1 MLLERDTQIATLVD
15 LLNQAA
21 SGKGSLAL
29 VAGEAGAGK
38 TSLVKALVKRVAKH
52 SLVLVG
58 ACDPLSTPRPL
69 SPLLD
74 IAADPNSDLA
84 NIVGHSDQQ
93 EIFTAFL
100 IRLRQS
106 IRPVLVIFE
115 DVHWADEATID
126 MLRFVGRRVADSKA
140 LLVVTYRQHELGRN
154 KQLQVLVGDLA
165 AAGTAVKIE
174 VPALSLDAVKTLSAG
189 QGFDSTHLHR
199 ITGGN
204 AFFVTEVI
212 AAGQFVPASVRDAV
226 LARVLRLSEGAQ
238 RVVEAASIA
247 PRLIEIEKAL
257 QLTDATAADADE
269 AVARGV
275 LLVEDGQLRFRHE
288 LARNAVETSMSAVRR
303 EGLHRKMI
311 EQLIATGHQ
320 DSARLAH
327 HATEA
332 ADRELIARYAPAAAE
347 EAIRRGAAREAVR
360 FFEAA
365 LASPEL
371 LEDAADLRLRLA
383 TQLYVVDRQ
392 ADALNQAE
400 LALESYRTGAADP
413 TRLARAL
420 STVARYQWTSGN
432 TKEVWPY
439 LEEAIAVLEA
449 RGPSPDLAEVLYLS
463 AHQHMLARRHRPA
476 MEQAGAALQMA
487 KDLNSAVDE
496 VRATIALGTAE
507 LATGDPDRGFE
518 LLARARQMSEET
530 GNRRAL
536 MTVLGMIGS
545 GGGEV
550 RRYREA
556 EPALIEAIALG
567 QAWDEDYSVAYDKS
581 WLARIRFDQGRWDE
595 AIEWA
600 NQVEVVTRE
609 GMAPISWI
617 TARTAKG
624 RAGVRRGDQSGIRL
638 VEEVV
643 EQAAGAELQHRWSGI
658 AGVAEF
664 RWLIGAQDRI
674 GEVVAGP
681 YDEAL
686 ETDSAWARGELG
698 FWMWRGGL
706 IEHSPEGAATPFA
719 LQIDGDWRAAAELW
733 NRIGCPYE
741 EAMALADGDE
751 SALLASLEILD
762 GLGARPFA
770 SLVRRQLR
778 ERGVDHIPRGPRAG
792 TQADKAGLTS
802 RQREVLEL
810 MARGLTNAEIAE
822 HLYLTKKTVEHH
834 VSAILQKVGV
844 ETRAKA
850 IAIAQDGGKP

>member
-1 MLLERDTQIATLVD
+1 MDLLVD
-15 LLNQAA
+15 LLEEAN
-21 SGKGSLAL
+21 KGHGRLAL

-38 TSLVKALVKRVAKH
+38 TSLVGALVERASRH
-52 SLVLVG
+52 ALVLVG

-74 IAADPNSDLA
+74 IALDPASGLGDIAQLNEQHEVFAALL
-84 NIVGHSDQQ
+84 G
-93 EIFTAFL
+93 
-100 IRLRQS
+100 RLRQS
-106 IRPVLVIFE
+106 IRPVLMVIE
-115 DVHWADEATID
+115 DTHWADEATVD
-126 MLRFVGRRVADSKA
+126 MIRFVGRRIANSKA
-140 LLVVTYRQHELGRN
+140 LVVVTYRPHEVGRN
-154 KQLQVLVGDLA
+154 KQLQVLLGDLA
-165 AAGTAVKIE
+165 AAGTAIKVE
-174 VPALSLDAVKTLSAG
+174 VPALTIDAVRALSAG
-189 QGFDSTHLHR
+189 RGFDPTHLHR

-238 RVVEAASIA
+238 GVVEAVSIA
-247 PRLIEIEKAL
+247 PRAIEIKKAL
-257 QLTDATAADADE
+257 QLTEATPADADE

-275 LLVEDGQLRFRHE
+275 LLAEDGQLRFRHE
-288 LARNAVETSMSAVRR
+288 LARSAVETSMSPVRR
-303 EGLHRKMI
+303 QSLHRKMI
-311 EQLIATGHQ
+311 DQLIAGGHQ
-320 DSARLAH
+320 DQARLAH

-332 ADRELIARYAPAAAE
+332 GDRELIAQYAPAAAD
-347 EAIRRGAAREAVR
+347 EAIRRGAIREAVR

-371 LEDAADLRLRLA
+371 LDDAAELRLRLA

-392 ADALNQAE
+392 SDALSQAE
-400 LALESYRTGAADP
+400 LALETYRAGSDP

-432 TKEVWPY
+432 TKAVWPY

-449 RGPSPDLAEVLYLS
+449 RGPSPDLAEALYLS
-463 AHQHMLARRHRPA
+463 AHQHMLARHHQPA
-476 MEQAGAALQMA
+476 IEQASAALQMA
-487 KDLNSAVDE
+487 KHLNSTVDQ
-496 VRATIALGTAE
+496 VRATIALGTSE

-518 LLARARQMSEET
+518 LLARARRMSEET

-556 EPALIEAIALG
+556 EPALVEAISLG

-595 AIEWA
+595 AVDWA
-600 NQVEVVTRE
+600 NQVEALARE
-609 GMAPISWI
+609 GTAPISWI
-617 TARTAKG
+617 TARTARG
-624 RAGVRRGDQSGIRL
+624 RVSVRRGDQGGIGL
-638 VEEVV
+638 LEEVV
-643 EQAAGAELQHRWSGI
+643 EHGMGAELQHRWPGI
-658 AGVAEF
+658 AGIAEY
-664 RWLIGAQDRI
+664 RWLIGAADRI
-674 GEVVAGP
+674 GEVVIGP
-681 YDEAL
+681 YGEAI

-698 FWMWRGGL
+698 FWMWRAGL
-706 IEHSPEGAATPFA
+706 IGYAPERAATPFA
-719 LQIDGDWRAAAELW
+719 LQIDGEWRAAAEAW
-733 NRIGCPYE
+733 HDIGCPYE
-741 EAMALADGDE
+741 EAMALADGDQ

-762 GLGARPFA
+762 GLEARPLA
-770 SLVRRQLR
+770 SLVRRRLR
-778 ERGVDHIPRGPRAG
+778 ERGVEHIPRGPRAA
-792 TQADKAGLTS
+792 TKADKAGLTS

-822 HLYLTKKTVEHH
+822 RLYLTKKTVEHH

-844 ETRAKA
+844 DSRAKA
-850 IAIAQDGGKP
+850 VAAVKDGGNTKAI